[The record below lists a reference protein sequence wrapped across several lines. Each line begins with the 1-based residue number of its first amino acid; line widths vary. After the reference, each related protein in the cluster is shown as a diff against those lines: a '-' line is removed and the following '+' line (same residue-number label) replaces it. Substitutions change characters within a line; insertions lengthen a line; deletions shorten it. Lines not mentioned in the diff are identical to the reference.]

1 MIIDLKEVLVKPTKR
16 IQNLMLGNESVR
28 VQKKTASQ
36 VLSESSRI
44 NAACIDLVPWGR
56 LHMRPIQIFVLSQ
69 WRPHSQN
76 LKKLIEIHQSP
87 GPTPDMVE
95 NQSQYIQ
102 GHEPEV
108 RERTGVFL

>member
-1 MIIDLKEVLVKPTKR
+1 
-16 IQNLMLGNESVR
+16 MLGNESVR

-69 WRPHSQN
+69 WRPS
-76 LKKLIEIHQSP
+76 LPGLEEINRDPPKS

-95 NQSQYIQ
+95 NQSQCIQ

-108 RERTGVFL
+108 RERTDVFL